1 MQSSVTS
8 PSQSSST
15 IKSFKQRKWFVDLSK
30 RPEKY
35 ALATQEFANPFGY
48 SDRVFADTTS
58 QEEGQFLAS
67 FLAGQ
72 KLFRRKIL
80 SYTFK
85 FKGERLSGMR
95 SWDIALGPIKQ
106 APMNIMISWMAG
118 NSIALFPIM
127 FVGMLLFRPFQSML
141 QMSKAFETIEP
152 SQYSGVQKLIYF
164 LGNLVNL
171 GIALYKCH
179 SMGLLPTYA
188 SDWLAFE
195 SPQIQ
200 MEQAFGGYSFN

>member
-1 MQSSVTS
+1 MQSS
-8 PSQSSST
+8 SSSSIT
-15 IKSFKQRKWFVDLSK
+15 SKSYKQRKWFVDFSR

-35 ALATQEFANPFGY
+35 SLTQNEHIMPLGY
-48 SDRVFADTTS
+48 SDRAITDTTN
-58 QEEGQFLAS
+58 QEEGN
-67 FLAGQ
+67 
-72 KLFRRKIL
+72 
-80 SYTFK
+80 
-85 FKGERLSGMR
+85 RLIGMR

-106 APMNIMISWMAG
+106 APMNVMISWMAG

-127 FVGMLLFRPFQSML
+127 FVGMLLFRPLQSMF
-141 QMSKAFETIEP
+141 QIGKAFEAIEVG
-152 SQYSGVQKLIYF
+152 QYSAIQKLVYF

-195 SPQIQ
+195 TPQDL
-200 MEQAFGGYSFN
+200 MEFSFGGFSLN

>member
-1 MQSSVTS
+1 
-8 PSQSSST
+8 
-15 IKSFKQRKWFVDLSK
+15 
-30 RPEKY
+30 
-35 ALATQEFANPFGY
+35 
-48 SDRVFADTTS
+48 
-58 QEEGQFLAS
+58 
-67 FLAGQ
+67 
-72 KLFRRKIL
+72 
-80 SYTFK
+80 
-85 FKGERLSGMR
+85 
-95 SWDIALGPIKQ
+95 
-106 APMNIMISWMAG
+106 
-118 NSIALFPIM
+118 
-127 FVGMLLFRPFQSML
+127 ML